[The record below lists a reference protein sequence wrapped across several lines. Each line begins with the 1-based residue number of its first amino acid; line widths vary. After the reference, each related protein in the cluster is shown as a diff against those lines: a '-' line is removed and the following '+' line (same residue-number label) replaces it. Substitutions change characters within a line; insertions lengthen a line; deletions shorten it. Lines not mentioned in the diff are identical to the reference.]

1 VKVGEPKKEIVF
13 SAGKNRKAEK
23 MCATWN
29 GMITVRKKWSHNEI
43 EKEIVKKKVKKVKY
57 ELCGG
62 SDEKKS
68 ERDEINW
75 NWDVIDGMEMNQVNM
90 VDFVVDLIKIMR
102 IWMKRLKI

>member
-1 VKVGEPKKEIVF
+1 
-13 SAGKNRKAEK
+13 
-23 MCATWN
+23 
-29 GMITVRKKWSHNEI
+29 
-43 EKEIVKKKVKKVKY
+43 VKKVKY

-90 VDFVVDLIKIMR
+90 VDLRHCREERKEQE
-102 IWMKRLKI
+102 KNKKLKILMWR

>member
-1 VKVGEPKKEIVF
+1 
-13 SAGKNRKAEK
+13 
-23 MCATWN
+23 
-29 GMITVRKKWSHNEI
+29 
-43 EKEIVKKKVKKVKY
+43 VKKVKY

-102 IWMKRLKI
+102 I